1 MRFFLN
7 KNKQDLFLKT
17 TLWNTI
23 IETYKQ
29 EKNIDISSYLISIKV
44 LGNVL
49 FVKTNN
55 PIVNEELLNINE
67 KIKES
72 FYKKI
77 KNLENLILDFEIKYK

>member
-7 KNKQDLFLKT
+7 KNKQELFLKT

-29 EKNIDISSYLISIKV
+29 EKNMDISNYLVSIKV